1 MSSPPP
7 PTPTPPTSVPVPSDD
22 DKSEFLL
29 SCRYGELD
37 DVRRFVDTFGAELA
51 LTGVKDTNAN
61 TPLHMVAG
69 NGHEGKAFLFD
80 FFLNQL

>member
-1 MSSPPP
+1 MAP
-7 PTPTPPTSVPVPSDD
+7 PTPVPSDD
-22 DKSEFLL
+22 DKAEFLL

-69 NGHEGKAFLFD
+69 NGHEGKQPPLH

>member
-1 MSSPPP
+1 MSP
-7 PTPTPPTSVPVPSDD
+7 PTPTPTPSDD
-22 DKSEFLL
+22 DKAEFLL

-51 LTGVKDTNAN
+51 LTGVTDENAN

-69 NGHEGKAFLFD
+69 NGHEGKASSSI
-80 FFLNQL
+80 FFSNQL